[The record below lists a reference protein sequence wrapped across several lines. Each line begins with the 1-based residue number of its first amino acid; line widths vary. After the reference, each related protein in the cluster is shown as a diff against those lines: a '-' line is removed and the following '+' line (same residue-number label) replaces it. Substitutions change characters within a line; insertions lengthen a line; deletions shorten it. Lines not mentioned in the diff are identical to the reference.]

1 MMAFAVFNALR
12 YAVHAHGCWFAVL
25 CRSYAA
31 VMEEYA
37 EAAIFKV
44 FLTEGRMLKASELRE
59 LVQVEE

>member
-1 MMAFAVFNALR
+1 MR
-12 YAVHAHGCWFAVL
+12 L
-25 CRSYAA
+25 CRSYSA

-44 FLTEGRMLKASELRE
+44 FLTEGRILKSSELRE

>member
-1 MMAFAVFNALR
+1 M
-12 YAVHAHGCWFAVL
+12 L

-37 EAAIFKV
+37 EAAIFTV
-44 FLTEGRMLKASELRE
+44 FLTEGRMLLASELRE